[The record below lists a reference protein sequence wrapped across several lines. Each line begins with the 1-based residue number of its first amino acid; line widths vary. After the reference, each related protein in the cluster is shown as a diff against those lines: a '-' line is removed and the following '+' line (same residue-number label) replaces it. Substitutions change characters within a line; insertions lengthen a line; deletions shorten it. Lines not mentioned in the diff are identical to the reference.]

1 MAKLDF
7 TMRGQKL
14 RDWCWAAVSVSVDRF
29 FNSKSVWT
37 ECAIAA
43 AEFGLSCCD
52 AAQQCNRVH
61 LLDPPL
67 TRLARLR
74 PAPLPRVLTFSEIQR
89 EIDAG
94 NPIGVRIEWTNG
106 GGHFLV
112 ISGYATSSAGVNK
125 VSLEDPFYGSSEAAY
140 EAFLTK
146 YQGSG
151 TWTGT
156 FLLKG

>member
-7 TMRGQKL
+7 TMRSQRL

-29 FNSKSVWT
+29 YNSRSVWT

-43 AEFGLSCCD
+43 AELRLSCCD
-52 AAQQCNRVH
+52 SAQQCNRVH

-67 TRLARLR
+67 KRLTRLKQD
-74 PAPLPRVLTFSEIQR
+74 PLPRVLTFSEIQQQ
-89 EIDAG
+89 IDAG
-94 NPIGVRIEWTNG
+94 NPVCVRIEWTDG
-106 GGHFLV
+106 GGHFTV
-112 ISGYATSSAGVNK
+112 ISGYATSRAGVNR
-125 VSLEDPFYGSSEAAY
+125 VTLEDPFYGHSEAAY
-140 EAFLTK
+140 DAFRTK

-151 TWTGT
+151 KWTGT

>member
-7 TMRGQKL
+7 TMRSQRL
-14 RDWCWAAVSVSVDRF
+14 REWCWAAVSVSVDRF
-29 FNSKSVWT
+29 FFPKSVWT
-37 ECAIAA
+37 ECAIAS
-43 AEFGLSCCD
+43 AELGLTCCD
-52 AAQQCNRVH
+52 EAQQCNQAH

-67 TRLARLR
+67 KRLQRLKE
-74 PAPLPRVLTFSEIQR
+74 APIPRVLSFSEIQR

-94 NPIGVRIEWTNG
+94 NPICVRIQWTDG

-112 ISGYATSSAGVNK
+112 ICGYAMSVAGVNK
-125 VSLEDPFYGSSEAAY
+125 IFLEDSFYGSSEVKY